1 MLCILF
7 STHRNVHSWTHV
19 LFTIIGTRYY
29 LIGLGSNVLCWILF
43 HCPLYSAYS
52 LFWIFKVI
60 CIIYRVR
67 AKWGFSLNASNLW
80 DLGGAISKF
89 FSIAV
94 LLIKPIFYPQ
104 IKELFLR
111 FFVLVRRH
119 LRTCIVLLF
128 AQILKRFPI
137 ITPCN
142 NYLHSSA

>member
-7 STHRNVHSWTHV
+7 STHRNVHSRAHV

-29 LIGLGSNVLCWILF
+29 LIGLGTNVLCWILF
-43 HCPLYSAYS
+43 HCPLYSAKS

-60 CIIYRVR
+60 CIIYGVR
-67 AKWGFSLNASNLW
+67 AQWGFSLNASDPW
-80 DLGGAISKF
+80 DLWGAISKF

-104 IKELFLR
+104 IEELFLR
-111 FFVLVRRH
+111 FSILVRRH
-119 LRTCIVLLF
+119 LRTSIVLLC
-128 AQILKRFPI
+128 AQILKGFPI
-137 ITPCN
+137 ITPCS